1 MASTTE
7 KPPVNI
13 EEREFEIKDRI
24 KEEPNQNVPFIID
37 EQVDIAEELKS
48 IIKVDPEHSLLLEE
62 DILADPELIDEST
75 GTSGEQ
81 NLSTIELVRVDAE
94 DEEENGDQ
102 PTSLEA
108 HLSGTQTNFQEYVGS
123 EELKSK
129 NQFFRHL
136 GPPPKRG
143 RPKKSAEASL
153 IRKEIESITKM
164 QEATK
169 RSKKV
174 KVPSSVTSLSNMN
187 MIQEA
192 RIRSKKVR
200 MERQRRKGLADL
212 FDNLQVFFFL
222 HYFTFTCN

>member
-1 MASTTE
+1 MASTTD
-7 KPPVNI
+7 PPSINI

-24 KEEPNQNVPFIID
+24 KEEPNQNVPSIID
-37 EQVDIAEELKS
+37 EQGDIAEELQS

-75 GTSGEQ
+75 VVSGEQ
-81 NLSTIELVRVDAE
+81 NLSTIELVRVDTE
-94 DEEENGDQ
+94 DDEENRDQ
-102 PTSLEA
+102 ATSLDP
-108 HLSGTQTNFQEYVGS
+108 HLTGQSGAQTDFQEYVGS
-123 EELKSK
+123 EELRSK

-143 RPKKSAEASL
+143 RPPKKSAEASL

-164 QEATK
+164 QEANK

-212 FDNLQVFFFL
+212 FDNLQVFFSL
-222 HYFTFTCN
+222 HY

>member
-1 MASTTE
+1 MASTTDT
-7 KPPVNI
+7 PSINI
-13 EEREFEIKDRI
+13 EEREIRDRI
-24 KEEPNQNVPFIID
+24 KEEPNQNVPSIID
-37 EQVDIAEELKS
+37 EQGDIAEELKS

-75 GTSGEQ
+75 GISSEQ
-81 NLSTIELVRVDAE
+81 NFSTIELVRVDTE
-94 DEEENGDQ
+94 DEEENEDQ
-102 PTSLEA
+102 ATSLEP
-108 HLSGTQTNFQEYVGS
+108 HLTRQSGAQTDFQEYVGS
-123 EELKSK
+123 EELRSK

-143 RPKKSAEASL
+143 RPPKKSPEAFL
-153 IRKEIESITKM
+153 IRKEIESITEM
-164 QEATK
+164 QEANK

-187 MIQEA
+187 SIQEA

-222 HYFTFTCN
+222 HY

>member
-1 MASTTE
+1 MASTTDT
-7 KPPVNI
+7 PSINI

-24 KEEPNQNVPFIID
+24 KEEPNQNVPSIMD
-37 EQVDIAEELKS
+37 EHGDIAEELKS

-62 DILADPELIDEST
+62 DILADPELIDENT
-75 GTSGEQ
+75 GTSSEQ
-81 NLSTIELVRVDAE
+81 NFSTIELVRVDAE
-94 DEEENGDQ
+94 DEEGNGDQ
-102 PTSLEA
+102 ATSLEP
-108 HLSGTQTNFQEYVGS
+108 HLKGLSGAHTDFQEYVPS
-123 EELKSK
+123 EELRSK

-143 RPKKSAEASL
+143 RPKKSAETSL
-153 IRKEIESITKM
+153 IRREIESITKM
-164 QEATK
+164 QEANK

-187 MIQEA
+187 RIQEA

-222 HYFTFTCN
+222 HY

>member
-1 MASTTE
+1 MASTTHT
-7 KPPVNI
+7 PSINI

-24 KEEPNQNVPFIID
+24 KEEPNQNVPSIMD
-37 EQVDIAEELKS
+37 EHGDIAEELKS

-75 GTSGEQ
+75 DTSSEQ
-81 NLSTIELVRVDAE
+81 NFSTIELVRVDAE
-94 DEEENGDQ
+94 DEEGNGDQ
-102 PTSLEA
+102 ATSLEA
-108 HLSGTQTNFQEYVGS
+108 HLTGRSGAQTDFQEYVGS
-123 EELKSK
+123 EELRSK

-153 IRKEIESITKM
+153 IRREIESITKM
-164 QEATK
+164 QEANK

-187 MIQEA
+187 RIQEA

-222 HYFTFTCN
+222 HY

>member
-1 MASTTE
+1 MASTTHT
-7 KPPVNI
+7 PSINI

-24 KEEPNQNVPFIID
+24 KDEPNQNVPSIMD
-37 EQVDIAEELKS
+37 EHGDIAEELKS

-62 DILADPELIDEST
+62 DILADPMLIDENT
-75 GTSGEQ
+75 GASSEQ
-81 NLSTIELVRVDAE
+81 NLSTIELVRVDTE

-102 PTSLEA
+102 ATSLEA
-108 HLSGTQTNFQEYVGS
+108 HLTGRSGAHTDFQEYVGS
-123 EELKSK
+123 EELRSK

-153 IRKEIESITKM
+153 IRREIESITKM
-164 QEATK
+164 QEANK

-187 MIQEA
+187 RIQEA

-222 HYFTFTCN
+222 HY

>member
-1 MASTTE
+1 MASTTDT
-7 KPPVNI
+7 PSINI

-24 KEEPNQNVPFIID
+24 KEEPNQNVPSIID
-37 EQVDIAEELKS
+37 EQGDIAEELKS

-62 DILADPELIDEST
+62 DILADPELIDENT
-75 GTSGEQ
+75 GAASEQ
-81 NLSTIELVRVDAE
+81 KLSTIELVRVDTE
-94 DEEENGDQ
+94 DEEEDIFR
-102 PTSLEA
+102 TSLEA
-108 HLSGTQTNFQEYVGS
+108 HLTGRSGAQTDFQEFVPS
-123 EELKSK
+123 EELRSK

-153 IRKEIESITKM
+153 IRREIESITKL
-164 QEATK
+164 QEANK

-187 MIQEA
+187 LIQEA

-222 HYFTFTCN
+222 HY

>member
-1 MASTTE
+1 MASTTDT
-7 KPPVNI
+7 PSFNI

-24 KEEPNQNVPFIID
+24 KEEPNQNVPSIID
-37 EQVDIAEELKS
+37 EQGDIGEELKS

-62 DILADPELIDEST
+62 DILADPELIDENT
-75 GTSGEQ
+75 GASDEQ

-102 PTSLEA
+102 AISLEA
-108 HLSGTQTNFQEYVGS
+108 HLTGRSGAQTDFQEYVGS
-123 EELKSK
+123 EELRSK

-143 RPKKSAEASL
+143 RPKKSAEMSL
-153 IRKEIESITKM
+153 IRREIESITKM
-164 QEATK
+164 QEANK

-187 MIQEA
+187 RIQEA

-222 HYFTFTCN
+222 HY

>member
-7 KPPVNI
+7 KPSINI
-13 EEREFEIKDRI
+13 EEPEFEIKDRI
-24 KEEPNQNVPFIID
+24 KEEPNQNVPSIID
-37 EQVDIAEELKS
+37 EEGDIAEELKS

-62 DILADPELIDEST
+62 DILADPELIDENT
-75 GTSGEQ
+75 GAASEQ
-81 NLSTIELVRVDAE
+81 KLSTIELVRVDTE
-94 DEEENGDQ
+94 DEEEDIFR
-102 PTSLEA
+102 TSLEA
-108 HLSGTQTNFQEYVGS
+108 HLTGRSGAQTDFQEFVPS
-123 EELKSK
+123 EELRSK

-153 IRKEIESITKM
+153 IRREIESITKL
-164 QEATK
+164 QEANK

-187 MIQEA
+187 LIQEA

-222 HYFTFTCN
+222 HY